1 MSTISTVT
9 DRVDGEVLTAAKY
22 NTDHG
27 VHETNATNLN
37 TGKVEIS
44 NYNTEHGPTGAHS
57 ADQVRDSIGL
67 ATSDQVTFKVVTA
80 DQFFASGDAPA
91 TPSVKALYQ
100 DLIPKAWLMQA
111 GTTVPVIS
119 GDVNISSITDTGVGV
134 RTPSFATVMGNIN
147 YSCAGSMG
155 QSTSVSRLA
164 LIGRSTTTNYEITL
178 VAIDSVTN
186 PTEVDESSS
195 SSVFGSN

>member
-1 MSTISTVT
+1 VSTISTVT

-67 ATSDQVTFKVVTA
+67 ATSDQITFNVVTA

-100 DLIPKAWLMQA
+100 DSIPKAWLMQS
-111 GTTVPVIS
+111 GTTTPVIS
-119 GDVNISSITDTGVGV
+119 GDVNISSITDSGVGV
-134 RTPSFATVMGNIN
+134 RNVAFATNMGNVN
-147 YSCAGSMG
+147 YSCAGSMP
-155 QSTSVSRLA
+155 QTTNVSKLA
-164 LIGRSTTTNYEITL
+164 VVERSTTSGYQITL
-178 VAIDSVTN
+178 VQIDSLSN

-195 SSVFGSN
+195 SSVLGSN